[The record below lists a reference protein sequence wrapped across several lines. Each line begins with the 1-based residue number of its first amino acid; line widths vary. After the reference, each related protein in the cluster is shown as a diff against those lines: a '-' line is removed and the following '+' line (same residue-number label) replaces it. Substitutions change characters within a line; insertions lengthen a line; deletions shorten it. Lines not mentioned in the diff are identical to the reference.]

1 METIESAHRSSDG
14 HLHLLT
20 RRQRFACALAWGDR
34 RTHAQIAAAHG
45 ISHWGSKKRIQR
57 ARRRL
62 REAGIEAPGGG
73 IVARRAPAFQLGG
86 IENV

>member
-1 METIESAHRSSDG
+1 MPR
-14 HLHLLT
+14 
-20 RRQRFACALAWGDR
+20 
-34 RTHAQIAAAHG
+34 
-45 ISHWGSKKRIQR
+45 KKRIQR

-73 IVARRAPAFQLGG
+73 IVARRAPALQLGG

>member
-1 METIESAHRSSDG
+1 MEMTESTLPRGTEFA
-14 HLHLLT
+14 HLLS
-20 RRQRFACALAWGDR
+20 RRQRASCALAWGDR

-73 IVARRAPAFQLGG
+73 IVACRKPAFQLGG